1 MAFRLK
7 RILTCLAVVAAAV
20 TLAHAAPRPGQG
32 SWQDTLQAR
41 DLDGNF
47 GNGAEAYFD
56 TALNITWLADVNA
69 IAGTVYDT
77 VDPTRLTESRHDGL
91 VSALDAVLWTRHLSA
106 GGVQGW

>member
-7 RILTCLAVVAAAV
+7 RILTCLAAVAAAV